1 MKRNTWKAWAV
12 GAVVAVVVAGAVV
25 WAVQKGQNGE
35 EGRAEQKPGAAEAE
49 TSESNI
55 NPQEAGYRALGL
67 TTPELRKRFE
77 EKVAARKGPTFDPEL
92 KLLYVA
98 RPTLKTYANLPPDVP
113 AHVTRDT
120 LYLACSI
127 LKGDDAALYPA
138 AEVILANLLTM
149 QDTEP
154 SSPTYGT
161 WPRAYELPLATDV
174 KPDLNWTAFF
184 GEALLDLRL
193 SHPER
198 LPDDLRKSVD
208 RAIDVAARATLAR
221 TGRHADPGYTNIAV
235 KGAALACLAG
245 QISGDPELQKR
256 AMKKLRGIAAY
267 TERHGDFTE
276 YNSPT
281 YEWVTIGAL
290 QVLRQHA
297 TDPETKEIA
306 QKLYHLA
313 WEGVAL
319 HYHEPSGQWTGPYS
333 RTYFDLLGPANE
345 FAQTLPKALQAPS
358 DELSVPEDL
367 VRYFSPESLPRTV
380 IRSYHRP
387 DAERKSVVVNG
398 ELLGILPLAGTTH
411 LTPEYA
417 LGSISAGDFWWQK
430 RAVMAHWGTRKNPG
444 YFRLRF
450 LSDGKD
456 FQAPVIV
463 SVQAEGRVLSAI
475 SFPTDG
481 ARYNYDR
488 MPGGKLKT
496 SSLRLRFEFGG
507 AGREAVLPIPERTG
521 EMMQI
526 DLGAIRMNLQ
536 VPFAAWGDSTV
547 RYKTGGDDR
556 ASWID
561 LILHDGEPVEVDF
574 NKLKSAL
581 IVIALEIFKSTSEAS
596 APQAPVVEVQGGE
609 VEVAWSGLFLRAPL
623 TPDGKE
629 ALLRRYRPGPAAES
643 GAVNGQ

>member
-1 MKRNTWKAWAV
+1 MWKYR
-12 GAVVAVVVAGAVV
+12 VVVAAGLIAAVV
-25 WAVQKGQNGE
+25 FLVTQKRETAGE
-35 EGRAEQKPGAAEAE
+35 AMQKPVQAEVQAAAPKSQASADSK
-49 TSESNI
+49 TT
-55 NPQEAGYRALGL
+55 GYEALGL
-67 TTPELRKRFE
+67 TTPELRERFE
-77 EKVAARKGPTFDPEL
+77 EKVAARKGPTFDPDL

-98 RPTLKTYANLPPDVP
+98 KPTLKTYANLPPGVP
-113 AHVTRDT
+113 VHVTRDT

-127 LKGDDAALYPA
+127 LKGDDAPLYPA
-138 AEVILANLLTM
+138 AQAILANLLTM
-149 QDTEP
+149 QDTDP
-154 SSPTYGT
+154 ASPTYGT

-198 LPDDLRKSVD
+198 LPDALRKSVD

-245 QISGDPELQKR
+245 QISGDPELSKQ
-256 AMKKLRGIAAY
+256 AMEKLRGIAAY

-281 YEWVTIGAL
+281 YAWVTINAL
-290 QVLRQHA
+290 QILRQHS
-297 TDPETKEIA
+297 TDPETREIA

-319 HYHEPSGQWTGPYS
+319 HYHAPSGQWTGPYS
-333 RTYFDLLGPANE
+333 RTYFDLLGPENE
-345 FAQTLPKALQAPS
+345 FAKWLPRALLGPPDA
-358 DELSVPEDL
+358 LSVPEGL
-367 VRYFSPESLPRTV
+367 RRYFSPDSLPRMVT
-380 IRSYHRP
+380 RTYYR
-387 DAERKSVVVNG
+387 AEEKTRGTMVNG
-398 ELLGILPLAGTTH
+398 ELLGILPLAGTTY

-417 LGSISAGDFWWQK
+417 LGSVSAGDFWWQK
-430 RAVMAHWGTRKNPG
+430 RAVTAHWGTRQDPG

-450 LSDGKD
+450 LSDDKD

-463 SVQAEGRVLSAI
+463 SVQSDGRVLSAI

-507 AGREAVLPIPERTG
+507 SGRSAVLPEPGGTG
-521 EMMQI
+521 KVMRI
-526 DLGAIRMNLQ
+526 DLGEIKMNID
-536 VPFAAWGDSTV
+536 VPFVAWDGGEVQYT
-547 RYKTGGDDR
+547 TGGDGK

-561 LILHDGEPVEVDF
+561 LVLHDGESAEIDF
-574 NKLKSAL
+574 HKLKSAL
-581 IVIALEIFKSTSEAS
+581 IVVALEISKISEDSTALT
-596 APQAPVVEVQGGE
+596 PPVVEVQGSE
-609 VEVAWSGLFLRAPL
+609 AEITWDGLRLRAPL
-623 TPDGKE
+623 TPGSKE
-629 ALLRRYRPGPAAES
+629 ELLRRYRLGP
-643 GAVNGQ
+643 GAVVGR